1 MKILIA
7 NRGEIALRIIRTAK
21 EMMIPIVA
29 IFSPS
34 DKNSYYVQQADESYL
49 LDATDELSKTY
60 LNISRIIEIALQT
73 NCTAIHAGYGFLS
86 ENSDFVNAC
95 EKANLTFIGPK
106 NSVMELMGNKVKARK
121 FVNELGLPITK
132 GLVGTKQELLKSDV
146 PFPVLVKAAAGGGGK
161 GMRIVHCQNE
171 LEEAIDTTSREALSY
186 FGDGQVYIEQ
196 YIAKPRHIEVQILA
210 DNFENVIHLF
220 ERECTIQRRYQ
231 KIIEESPS
239 ITLTDEVRENICQ
252 CAVDIAKAVNYTSA
266 GTIEFLVDESL
277 NFYFLEMNTRIQV
290 EHPVTEMI
298 TGVDIVKEQILVA
311 NNKTLSHR
319 QNDIVQNG
327 HAIECRIYAEN
338 PLDNFKPT
346 PGEIFTH
353 QQPKGSKIRVET
365 SIYQRATIHSFFD
378 PMISKLIV
386 WDENRN
392 LAIAKMNKALQ
403 QYYIHGIVTNI
414 SYLKTI
420 LNHKSYQNN
429 TIYTKFCEDSSKEL
443 IAFCEKE
450 RQEISLEMIAKMY
463 VCWDLEATKNP
474 KNVWEEIGYWRNEG
488 KIKAEIEG
496 QSFAFSVKTHGEDF
510 IVDHETIK
518 TIQKNEHGLQ
528 VYIGN
533 QIASFFM
540 SEYQGKGYVSYQGEV
555 FEVFRKDVLQTQ
567 EFFKAQQN
575 VEYMHQ
581 LLAPMPGKLIQI
593 CVKEGDQVKAGQK
606 LVILESMKMENAL
619 VSPKDAIIE
628 KICVKEGDQVSTDKE
643 LLHFQK

>member
-49 LDATDELSKTY
+49 LANTDDLSKTY

-86 ENSDFVNAC
+86 ENSTFVKAC
-95 EKANLTFIGPK
+95 EDANLIFIGPK
-106 NSVMELMGNKVKARK
+106 ASVMELMGNKVKARK

-132 GLVGTKQELLKSDV
+132 GLVGTKEQLLKSDV
-146 PFPVLVKAAAGGGGK
+146 PFPILVKAAAGGGGK
-161 GMRIVHCQNE
+161 GMRIVHSQNE
-171 LEEAIDTTSREALSY
+171 LEDAIDTTSREALAY

-196 YIAKPRHIEVQILA
+196 YIAKPRHIEVQILG
-210 DNFENVIHLF
+210 DNFGNVIHLY

-239 ITLTDEVRENICQ
+239 ITLSDEVRENICQ

-298 TGVDIVKEQILVA
+298 TGVDIVKEQIVVA
-311 NNKTLSHR
+311 KNKLLTYH
-319 QNDIVQNG
+319 QNDVIQNG

-338 PLDNFKPT
+338 PLDNFTPT

-365 SIYQRATIHSFFD
+365 SIYQQATIHSFFD

-386 WDENRN
+386 WDEDRT

-420 LNHKSYQNN
+420 LNHPFYQNN
-429 TIYTKFCEDSSKEL
+429 TIYTKFCEDSSNEL
-443 IAFCEKE
+443 IDLCEKE
-450 RQEISLEMIAKMY
+450 RQNISLEMIAKMY
-463 VCWDLEATKNP
+463 VCWDLEEYEHPN
-474 KNVWEEIGYWRNEG
+474 NVWEEIGYWRNEG
-488 KIKAEIEG
+488 KIKVEIEG
-496 QSFAFSVKTHGEDF
+496 ETFTFSVKTHGENF

-518 TIQKNEHGLQ
+518 TIKKDEHELQ

-533 QIASFFM
+533 KIASFFM
-540 SEYQGKGYVSYQGEV
+540 SEHQGKGYVSYQGEV
-555 FEVFRKDVLQTQ
+555 FEVFRKDVLQSQ
-567 EFFKAQQN
+567 EFFKVQQS
-575 VEYMHQ
+575 VEDMHQ

-593 CVKEGDQVKAGQK
+593 CVKEGDEVKAGQK

-619 VSPKDAIIE
+619 VAPKDAIIE
-628 KICVKEGDQVSTDKE
+628 KICVKEGEQVSTDKE